1 MSSNHHIRLALLG
14 AHNSGKTTL
23 AEKLADALGVKCVKT
38 STSAVFAARGLDPAS
53 TLDFDTRLSVQGDVL
68 ESACL
73 QWRSAAAS
81 GGYVSDRSSLDMA
94 GYLLGDIQ
102 NETPAAGRAVQEY
115 LTRCYTTVREHFDHV
130 VLVPPGVKLA
140 VRPGKAAPS
149 EAYIEHLH
157 YTMLGLLSDQDR
169 LGDLRTSLMPRSCLE
184 LDERIRFVQ
193 DCITSRHG

>member
-1 MSSNHHIRLALLG
+1 MTGSHVRLALLG

-23 AEKLADALGVKCVKT
+23 AEKLAEVLGIKCVKT

-53 TLDFDTRLSVQGDVL
+53 TLDFGTRLSIQGDVL
-68 ESACL
+68 DSACA
-73 QWRSAAAS
+73 QWRGAASS

-102 NETPAAGRAVQEY
+102 NETPAPGRAAQEY
-115 LTRCYTTVREHFDHV
+115 LARCYEAVREHFDHV

-157 YTMLGLLSDQDR
+157 YTMLGLLSDQER
-169 LGDLRTSLMPRSCLE
+169 LGRMRTSVMPRTCLALE
-184 LDERIRFVQ
+184 ERIRFVQ
-193 DCITSRHG
+193 DFLTSGHG